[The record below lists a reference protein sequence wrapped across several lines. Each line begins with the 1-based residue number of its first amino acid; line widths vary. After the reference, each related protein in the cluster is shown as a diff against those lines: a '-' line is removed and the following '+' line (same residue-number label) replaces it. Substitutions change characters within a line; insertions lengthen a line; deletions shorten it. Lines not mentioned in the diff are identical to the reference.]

1 MSMKESEIEARL
13 VRGVKALGGV
23 AYKFVSPGNVGVPDR
38 VVVLPGGRVIFVEL
52 KAEAG
57 RLSPMQRQ
65 QLARLRRLGADARE
79 VKSETGVAR
88 FLEDCCN
95 LLEGGDAQ

>member
-1 MSMKESEIEARL
+1 MKESEIEARL

-52 KAEAG
+52 KAEGGAAEPDAAPAAGPAPPAGGG
-57 RLSPMQRQ
+57 RLRSKKRDRGRPVS
-65 QLARLRRLGADARE
+65 G
-79 VKSETGVAR
+79 GV
-88 FLEDCCN
+88 L
-95 LLEGGDAQ
+95 

>member
-1 MSMKESEIEARL
+1 MKESEIEARL

-38 VVVLPGGRVIFVEL
+38 VIFVEL
-52 KAEAG
+52 KAEGG

-95 LLEGGDAQ
+95 RLEGGDAQ

>member
-1 MSMKESEIEARL
+1 MKESEIEARL

-52 KAEAG
+52 KAADNQK
-57 RLSPMQRQ
+57 RYAM
-65 QLARLRRLGADARE
+65 LRRLGADACE

-88 FLEDCCN
+88 FLEECCN
-95 LLEGGDAQ
+95 RLEGGDAQ

>member
-1 MSMKESEIEARL
+1 MKESEIEARL

-52 KAEAG
+52 KAEGG

-65 QLARLRRLGADARE
+65 QLARLRRLGADACE
-79 VKSETGVAR
+79 VTGVAR
-88 FLEDCCN
+88 FLEECCN
-95 LLEGGDAQ
+95 RLEGGDAQ

>member
-1 MSMKESEIEARL
+1 MKESEIEARL

-38 VVVLPGGRVIFVEL
+38 LVVLPGGRVIFVEL
-52 KAEAG
+52 KAEGG

-65 QLARLRRLGADARE
+65 QLARLRRLGGRCPGGKE
-79 VKSETGVAR
+79 RNRGGPVPGG
-88 FLEDCCN
+88 
-95 LLEGGDAQ
+95 LL

>member
-1 MSMKESEIEARL
+1 MKESEIEARL

-52 KAEAG
+52 KAEGG

-65 QLARLRRLGADARE
+65 QLARLRRLGADACE
-79 VKSETGVAR
+79 VKSEKGVVR
-88 FLEDCCN
+88 FLEECCN
-95 LLEGGDAQ
+95 RLEGGDAQ

>member
-1 MSMKESEIEARL
+1 MKESEIEARL

-52 KAEAG
+52 KAEVG

-65 QLARLRRLGADARE
+65 QLARLRRLGGGGPGGATFPGGKERNRGGP
-79 VKSETGVAR
+79 VPGG
-88 FLEDCCN
+88 
-95 LLEGGDAQ
+95 LL

>member
-1 MSMKESEIEARL
+1 MKESEIEARL

-38 VVVLPGGRVIFVEL
+38 VVVLPGGRGDL
-52 KAEAG
+52 RGAEGGG
-57 RLSPMQRQ
+57 RAAEPMQRQ
-65 QLARLRRLGADARE
+65 QLARLRRLGADACE

-88 FLEDCCN
+88 FLEECCN
-95 LLEGGDAQ
+95 RLEGGDAQ

>member
-1 MSMKESEIEARL
+1 MKESEIEARL

-52 KAEAG
+52 KAEGG

-65 QLARLRRLGADARE
+65 QLARLRRLGADACE

-88 FLEDCCN
+88 SLEECCN
-95 LLEGGDAQ
+95 RLEGGDAQ